1 MKFLT
6 LGAIDIGSN
15 SIRLLITHVI
25 PTPTYTYYKKVSITR
40 LPVRLGADVFTQ
52 GEISKETGYRLVD
65 AMRAFAAIMRVN
77 GATDFRACATSAMRE
92 AKNSSRWIR
101 RVRRASGIEIEV
113 IDGEEE
119 AKLVFQA
126 KLFDR
131 IHPEEPNL
139 CFVDVGGGST
149 ELTFF
154 CDGKAMSSRS
164 FPLGTVRHLGESE
177 EEQVW
182 SDLRA
187 WLDVEVSQL
196 DGPVALVGAG
206 GNINKAHKISGR
218 PVEEPLSKQYLD
230 RFSKQLESMTADE
243 RVLQLGL
250 NMDRADVIVPAL
262 RIYRRV
268 LRWTNATWVYV
279 PKIGVSDGI
288 IRELYHRKYRALW
301 EQPLES

>member
-154 CDGKAMSSRS
+154 CDGKAMASRS

-187 WLDVEVSQL
+187 WLDVEVAQL